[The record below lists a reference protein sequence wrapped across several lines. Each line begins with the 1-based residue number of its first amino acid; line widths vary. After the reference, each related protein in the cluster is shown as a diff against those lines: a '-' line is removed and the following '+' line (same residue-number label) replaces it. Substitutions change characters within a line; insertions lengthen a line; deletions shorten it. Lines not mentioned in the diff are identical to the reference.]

1 MRRIALALALA
12 SLATAAYARGNHY
25 GSHVR
30 SDADRCSADDIQFD
44 DGDTYVEK
52 QVIDAG
58 TLRSLKIAG
67 DRSPISVTGGSGSGY
82 TVTVCKAANSPEKLR
97 DINVSVVGG
106 EVKTSGPSSTHNW
119 TVLYHITVPRGAN
132 VDVSTEN
139 GPLALSDVDGTV
151 VARAENGPLSL
162 ANVSGEV
169 DAQTINGP
177 ISIDGGAGR
186 MTVKASNGPL
196 SIALD
201 GDGWNGSL
209 EASTKNGPLSISVP
223 RNFNSGVVVESD
235 GRGPI
240 SCRAEGCDRGWRM
253 TRDGGDDGDEPRRI
267 ELGHGATAVHATT
280 VNGPITI
287 RDTQ

>member
-1 MRRIALALALA
+1 MRRIALALAFV
-12 SLATAAYARGNHY
+12 SLATTTAFARG
-25 GSHVR
+25 SHFSR

-44 DGDTYVEK
+44 DGETFVEK

-58 TLRSLKIAG
+58 NLRSLKIAG
-67 DRSPISVTGGSGSGY
+67 DHSPISITGGTGSGY

-97 DINVSVVGG
+97 GIDVTVVGG
-106 EVKTSGPSSTHNW
+106 EVKTSGPGSSKNW

-132 VDVSTEN
+132 LDVSTEN

-151 VARAENGPLSL
+151 VARAQNGPLSL

-169 DAQTINGP
+169 DAQTVNGP
-177 ISIDGGAGR
+177 ISVDGGAGR

-196 SIALD
+196 SIELD
-201 GDGWNGSL
+201 GDGWNGGSL

-223 RNFNSGVVVESD
+223 RNYNSGVVVESD

-240 SCRAEGCDRGWRM
+240 SCRAEGCERGWRM
-253 TRDGGDDGDEPRRI
+253 TRDGGDEGDEPRRI
-267 ELGHGATAVHATT
+267 ELGHGTNLVHATT

-287 RDTQ
+287 RDSK